1 MRADEPVDA
10 LMRFVSILHA
20 LRLPI
25 TELNLTIGSDERLE
39 VEVEFDC
46 EDSSDAA
53 RIERRLA
60 RSIYIERVELLVRG

>member
-10 LMRFVSILHA
+10 LMRLVSILHS

-25 TELNLTIGSDERLE
+25 TELNLTTGADERLE
-39 VEVEFDC
+39 VQVEFGC
-46 EDSSDAA
+46 EDSSDAS

-60 RSIYIERVELLVRG
+60 RSIYIERVELVTRG